1 MPQAPLQ
8 ALEIQAKSLRFIADR
23 LGEISAAL
31 SAPPSRDTFPVFLEQ
46 ANRLALMLDLV
57 MGRTPADAP
66 HPLEYRDV
74 FGWDFGVF
82 AADWDAFTKPGGTG
96 FSFYEHDWISAGEA
110 ATQTPEVRMGAWIE
124 LLKIDPKSLKL
135 AIDHFA
141 SECAVGELVFS
152 LSAERCDP
160 EMRAFRLAEAYAD
173 RSIAWVSAWKPAL
186 ERLPD
191 GPVKAYLG
199 AVVEFASNWKRVLSA
214 YALMQSV

>member
-110 ATQTPEVRMGAWIE
+110 ATQTPEVADGHGSGHPDRAAFGQQ
-124 LLKIDPKSLKL
+124 SLIFKQICQLGGEIPL
-135 AIDHFA
+135 AYQYPA
-141 SECAVGELVFS
+141 PAV
-152 LSAERCDP
+152 
-160 EMRAFRLAEAYAD
+160 
-173 RSIAWVSAWKPAL
+173 
-186 ERLPD
+186 
-191 GPVKAYLG
+191 
-199 AVVEFASNWKRVLSA
+199 
-214 YALMQSV
+214 